1 MVTFTQDQKN
11 LTVPSALGNFASN
24 GSGGSGVTPA
34 EVQEMIN
41 SSLTEYDETVQGY
54 ISDVDVDV
62 EQNKEDIQDLSGTT
76 SALTEGLNSLSG
88 TVSSLEEGVATIS
101 GQTAQITAITGQ
113 IEAISGATEQN
124 AQDIATLSATTSGIS
139 SDVDSLGTKVESL
152 SGITSGISNDL
163 SSLGTDVESLSGA
176 TSGIAVDLETLSAYT
191 AGIQGSDSIVAEYT
205 SNISSA
211 INALG
216 AEIESAYNS
225 GKNIFLK
232 GKNSENNGEVV
243 LTFYKYE
250 LYADNPRYYFRGI
263 ASSNNN
269 NSAITY
275 NVYIQKDISTGNW
288 AIGGTDSSHFAAVST
303 ISQYTLPTASSSTL
317 GGVKVGSGLTIDGNG
332 VLSVS
337 GGSSS
342 GPVVVDLDA
351 LTQQERA
358 ALYQELWTVSGSAN
372 EEYMFYAKFDEIE
385 ANTPLFL
392 QVQNFNPDDYGGS
405 IFLCGASSIRHLSSV
420 IITYRYVIVNDGSYE
435 KDRGVYDIS
444 KSIASAQSLGE
455 IRVGSGL
462 TIDQD
467 GILSV
472 SGGSSEQNYVIVDA
486 LSAITSPVDGMYVY
500 VNSGI
505 TNLGPYSAFS
515 FDASDCTGG
524 NFYFYD
530 SNNDQHY
537 FTITGDNPPMV
548 DMGNWAIPEGDGVW
562 RMYTGWRG
570 KLYIKYDSQTDIYSI
585 AIPYEGAYD
594 LNISLNDSVP
604 YTAATE
610 TIPFENKGYFARR
623 IQGRWIRTEYHF
635 DEMSEADAVQAHS
648 DIVSLSG
655 QGYTEIYWK
664 NQDGNISKAGWWN
677 IDWNDSQKI
686 RMIGTPQGDKWYTA
700 AIYNSG
706 SVEEKGDI
714 QVKTQVYKAQF
725 SFTPSTSAWTSN
737 IGDIAYNIY
746 QSWDGEKIAY
756 ANVYFNEVDKKASM
770 GNIMHFWRNSN
781 DDMYYNFCFG
791 FNFVDLDGVEWKTKW
806 TYDNNSDPAYTLVSM
821 TQVQ

>member
-11 LTVPSALGNFASN
+11 LTVPSSLGNFASN

-176 TSGIAVDLETLSAYT
+176 TSGIATDLQALSAYTGSIVIPDMANYTTTAVTAELSAATSGIAVDIETLSAYT
-191 AGIQGSDSIVAEYT
+191 AGIQDNDVIYEY
-205 SNISSA
+205 
-211 INALG
+211 NAL
-216 AEIESAYNS
+216 NS
-225 GKNIFLK
+225 KTQEERK
-232 GKNSENNGEVV
+232 
-243 LTFYKYE
+243 
-250 LYADNPRYYFRGI
+250 
-263 ASSNNN
+263 
-269 NSAITY
+269 AIWLECEE
-275 NVYIQKDISTGNW
+275 YIQNNRKVWIHYHTVADERWYLVYDYFTNRIRFIAYGLDKKHYINFSKINGNLSLEDYDI
-288 AIGGTDSSHFAAVST
+288 
-303 ISQYTLPTASSSTL
+303 LPVASSSTL

-337 GGSSS
+337 GG
-342 GPVVVDLDA
+342 
-351 LTQQERA
+351 T
-358 ALYQELWTVSGSAN
+358 
-372 EEYMFYAKFDEIE
+372 
-385 ANTPLFL
+385 
-392 QVQNFNPDDYGGS
+392 GGDS
-405 IFLCGASSIRHLSSV
+405 
-420 IITYRYVIVNDGSYE
+420 
-435 KDRGVYDIS
+435 
-444 KSIASAQSLGE
+444 
-455 IRVGSGL
+455 
-462 TIDQD
+462 
-467 GILSV
+467 
-472 SGGSSEQNYVIVDA
+472 NYVIVDA
-486 LSAITSPVDGMYVY
+486 LSAITDPVEGMYVY

-537 FTITGDNPPMV
+537 FYITGDNPPMV

-604 YTAATE
+604 YTASTE

-623 IQGRWIRTEYHF
+623 IQGHWIRTEYHF
-635 DEMSEADAVQAHS
+635 EEMSEADAVQAHS

-677 IDWNDSQKI
+677 IDWSDGQKI

-737 IGDIAYNIY
+737 ISDIAYPIY

-806 TYDNNSDPAYTLVSM
+806 TFNNQTEPNYTLVSM